1 MISKPENDLITRA
14 YQLARYGASAKI
26 IGALCGRSRRW
37 GKTIIVQAGVA
48 PGRRHGR
55 VNRKRAFGRD
65 PSRRAHAHIV
75 IRTQFALTDV
85 ACAAERLL
93 RLYSAYRAVARPAIF
108 GIDEIFELVEGV
120 LTEGAETT
128 RVCAQCRQDW
138 HQVASSAF
146 ICPACE
152 AFVAYVCKAC
162 GEAIPSEGPK
172 PGEGFVARR
181 GRPRRYC
188 DNCPATRPR
197 AKRKDSREQPMG
209 MSACSD
215 IAGGLDQPS

>member
-1 MISKPENDLITRA
+1 MISKPENDLIARA
-14 YQLARYGASAKI
+14 YQLARYGASAQI
-26 IGALCGRSRRW
+26 IGTLCGRSRRW

-48 PGRRHGR
+48 PTKRHGQ

-75 IRTQFALTDV
+75 IRTQFTLVDV
-85 ACAAERLL
+85 DCAAERLL

-108 GIDEIFELVEGV
+108 QIDEVFELVAGV
-120 LTEGAETT
+120 LPEGAEST

-138 HQVASSAF
+138 YQVASSAF
-146 ICPACE
+146 TCPACE

-162 GEAIPSEGPK
+162 GAAIPSEGPK
-172 PGEGFVARR
+172 PGEGFEARR

-188 DNCPATRPR
+188 DNCPASRPR
-197 AKRKDSREQPMG
+197 AKRKGRG
-209 MSACSD
+209 HRRTGVSASSD
-215 IAGGLDQPS
+215 VAGGLAGSS